1 MGLLDQ
7 ISRYRAQHASPA
19 SAYDGELALK
29 EREDALNF
37 VPNNLGGVQATPA
50 TMRNNSEISLF
61 NNLQQPPSPQ
71 GMSSDDKRRL
81 ALGLA
86 SGFAGMSGNPNA
98 PSIMA
103 GIQGQQ
109 AALNK
114 SRDAKDAQ
122 GLLNKNNL
130 AGIAAL
136 KAAGVDDKLL
146 AIAKSNPKLME
157 SITKSFAAAQMNPD
171 KEFKITYSTPRVD
184 EKTGEVYIAV
194 SDPNKNSVERI
205 LVPDTTGLTTQQK
218 ADIELATDQAKQQ
231 SQSDID
237 LNNTDIQNA
246 KDAGIIAFN
255 DMTSVAKTIVNL
267 TQAKKAVKDDGASVG
282 FAQNWLPA
290 FDAATSELREIANK
304 MGIEVIN
311 SATFGALSETEL
323 KLALTTAFPTDL
335 NKDQLLIWIEKK
347 INAQNKMYKAL
358 SAKAKRLSSGITMSE
373 FITENTTDEPDIDS
387 RLNQSNS
394 MSALQAAI
402 QRKKA
407 ALND

>member
-29 EREDALNF
+29 EREDALSF

-71 GMSSDDKRRL
+71 GMSTDDKRRL
-81 ALGLA
+81 ALSLA

-109 AALNK
+109 ASLNK

-122 GLLNKNNL
+122 ELLNKNNL

-171 KEFKITYSTPRVD
+171 KEFKITYSTQRVD
-184 EKTGEVYIAV
+184 EKTGEVYVVV

-205 LVPDTTGLTTQQK
+205 PVPDTTALTTQEK
-218 ADIELATDQAKQQ
+218 ADIELTTDQAKQQ

-394 MSALQAAI
+394 TSALQAAI

-407 ALND
+407 ALDD